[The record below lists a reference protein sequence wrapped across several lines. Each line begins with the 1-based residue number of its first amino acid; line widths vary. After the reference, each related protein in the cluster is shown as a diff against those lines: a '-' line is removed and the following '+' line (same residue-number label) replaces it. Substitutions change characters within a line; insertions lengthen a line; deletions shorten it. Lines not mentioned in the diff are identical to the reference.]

1 MWTIHRS
8 NILCRAPYAHSLC
21 RGSGPFSTPEL
32 PRAGYLVRERVS
44 VGAFSY
50 RVADSE
56 DFDEPRGE
64 STAHSPRLVEE
75 EVVFSEVCK
84 VDRSRGCIAGRGVIR
99 ERLARSGAH
108 RRPNP

>member
-44 VGAFSY
+44 VGMFSY

-64 STAHSPRLVEE
+64 STAYSPKLVE
-75 EVVFSEVCK
+75 VGVFSEVQLW
-84 VDRSRGCIAGRGVIR
+84 DT
-99 ERLARSGAH
+99 ER
-108 RRPNP
+108 RRVRRVMSSSCSQLSPTKE